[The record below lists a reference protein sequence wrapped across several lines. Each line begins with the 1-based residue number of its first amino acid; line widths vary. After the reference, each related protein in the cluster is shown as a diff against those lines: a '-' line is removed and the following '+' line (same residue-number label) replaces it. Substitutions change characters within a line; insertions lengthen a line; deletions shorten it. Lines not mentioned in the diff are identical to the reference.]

1 MALREQLDQTS
12 RQAQLE
18 RKANE
23 GENLMKTLGNVPM
36 TIYIG

>member
-1 MALREQLDQTS
+1 MLDQTS

-18 RKANE
+18 RKASE
-23 GENLMKTLGNVPM
+23 TENLNKVLTAVPY